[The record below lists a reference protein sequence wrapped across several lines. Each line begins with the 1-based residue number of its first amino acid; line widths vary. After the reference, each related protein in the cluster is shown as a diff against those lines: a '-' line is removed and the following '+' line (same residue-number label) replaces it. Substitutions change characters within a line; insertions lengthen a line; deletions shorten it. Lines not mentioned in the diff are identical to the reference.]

1 MKKNIWI
8 FESRSDFIRE
18 LYSVIQRNQKC
29 FYIIDAEVYN
39 LHSETIK
46 ELLTYELSHKL
57 ILQLN
62 EESKNFHSVTRIY
75 DFLFNNNANREDLLV
90 VIGGGILGDIGGFV
104 ASSYMRGIKYVNIPT
119 TLISQT
125 DSSIGGKVGYNYS
138 NVKNAIGSFYDPEA
152 ILIYTDFLNTLP
164 KKELISGFGEII
176 KYALIDSE
184 DLLVYVEHHI
194 DELTSLQPGVI
205 SYIINKCVEIKK
217 NIVEK
222 DFKDMGL
229 RNTLNFG
236 HTVGHAIEIDSQYE
250 LSHGEA
256 VALGILVALKL
267 SEKKLGLDEK
277 VFLRI
282 ENLYRKLD
290 LKLNYCIKDYRNF
303 LKTIKSDKKN
313 DDNMRFVLLGTFG
326 DMTIRV
332 VVTEDELL
340 WAIKESI
347 EGDN

>member
-8 FESRSDFIRE
+8 FESGSDFIRE
-18 LYSVIQRNQKC
+18 FYSIIQKSQKC

-39 LHSETIK
+39 LHSETIEK
-46 ELLTYELSHKL
+46 LLTYELSHKL

-62 EESKNFHSVTRIY
+62 EESKNIYSVNKIY
-75 DFLFNNNANREDLLV
+75 DFLFDNNANREDLLV

-104 ASSYMRGIKYVNIPT
+104 ASSYMRGIKYINIPT

-125 DSSIGGKVGYNYS
+125 DSSIGGKVGYNYN

-164 KKELISGFGEII
+164 KKELINGFGEII
-176 KYALIDSE
+176 KYSLIDSE

-205 SYIINKCVEIKK
+205 SYIINKCVEIKE

-236 HTVGHAIEIDSQYE
+236 HTVGHAIEIDSKYE
-250 LSHGEA
+250 LAHGEA

-267 SEKKLGLDEK
+267 SEKKFGLDER

-282 ENLYRKLD
+282 KNLYRKLD
-290 LKLNYCIKDYRNF
+290 LKLDYYIKDYKNF

-313 DDNMRFVLLGTFG
+313 DDNMRFVLLNAFG
-326 DMTIRV
+326 HMTIKV
-332 VVTEDELL
+332 VVAEDELL

-347 EGDN
+347 EGDS